1 MHLDLTVPHELWD
14 RPAMRRALA
23 DRDIGAVFRL
33 VRQHTGVSQT
43 RLGAVTGLAQSDVS
57 AIERGARTVTSAD
70 VLDRITSGL
79 HIPNGLTT
87 PATAAAGTRP
97 GGTLRF
103 APTGPADG
111 TRVGPASGPADAED
125 PVKRR
130 DLVNG
135 ALGISAALLTSTP
148 AHATPSG
155 PPTAPLERAL
165 FEPPAARPASHADL
179 AQDLTRARAAFSAAR
194 YQALGRALPA
204 LIATAEA
211 TRDHARPGH
220 ARDRAHAL
228 IARAY
233 VLAAELAV
241 KEASEAVWVT
251 ADRALVAA
259 RASGDPQVISEAA
272 RMVAIAMRRAGQGEE
287 AVGFLTRTALDF
299 DGYRGD
305 PPPAALAAKTC
316 LLLTAGYTAAC
327 GGHRTT
333 ALDLVGE
340 ADQSAHRI
348 PHDQPGHGLFTITA
362 SPAQVDLYRI
372 GVHTQLGTPDDGITY
387 AQRVAPARLPTAERK
402 ARFHTDTAR
411 MWHRIGR
418 PNRVY
423 THLRAIEHV
432 APEELRRPSL
442 RTVTTDLLYTRQSQA
457 LPGIRA
463 FAARHGALL

>member
-1 MHLDLTVPHELWD
+1 MHPDLTVPHELWD

-23 DRDIGAVFRL
+23 DRDMATVFRL
-33 VRQHTGVSQT
+33 VRQYTGASQS

-70 VLDRITSGL
+70 VLDRITAGL
-79 HIPNGLTT
+79 HIPNGLTA
-87 PATAAAGTRP
+87 PVTAAAGTRP
-97 GGTLRF
+97 GGTGRF
-103 APTGPADG
+103 APAGPPDG
-111 TRVGPASGPADAED
+111 ARVGPASGPADAED

-135 ALGISAALLTSTP
+135 ALGISAALLTPTP
-148 AHATPSG
+148 AHAAPTG
-155 PPTAPLERAL
+155 PPIAPLERAL
-165 FEPPAARPASHADL
+165 FEPPAAQAVPHTDL
-179 AQDLTRARAAFSAAR
+179 GEGLARARAAFSSAR

-220 ARDRAHAL
+220 ARDRAHAHV
-228 IARAY
+228 ARAY

-241 KEASEAVWVT
+241 KEASDAVWVT
-251 ADRALVAA
+251 ADRALAAA
-259 RASGDPQVISEAA
+259 RAGGDPQVVSEAA
-272 RMVAIAMRRAGQGEE
+272 RMVAIAMRRAGQGTE
-287 AVGFLTRTALDF
+287 AVGFLTRTALGF
-299 DGYRGD
+299 AGYRGD
-305 PPPAALAAKTC
+305 PPPAALAARTC

-327 GGHRTT
+327 GGHRAN
-333 ALDLVGE
+333 ALDLVTE
-340 ADQSAHRI
+340 ADESAHRI
-348 PHDQPGHGLFTITA
+348 PHDQPGGLFTITA

-387 AQRVAPARLPTAERK
+387 AQRVDPARLPTAERK
-402 ARFHTDTAR
+402 ARFHTDSAR

-418 PNRVY
+418 PDRVY

-442 RTVTTDLLYTRQSQA
+442 RTVTTDLLYTQQSQT